1 MDEAALRKLTADWP
15 GISADIKWE
24 EHLAFCVGGKMFCIY
39 NLRGP
44 TAGYL
49 SFKVGAERFLEFTDR
64 PGLRPAP
71 YLARAHWVQMT
82 DPKALPKRELET
94 LLRAAYEQ
102 IAAKLTRAQ
111 KQSLGIGAP
120 SRA

>member
-1 MDEAALRKLTADWP
+1 MDETALRKLTADWP
-15 GISADIKWE
+15 GVSADIKWE

-39 NLRGP
+39 NLAGP

-71 YLARAHWVQMT
+71 YLARAHWVQLT
-82 DPKALPKRELET
+82 DPKALPKTELKA
-94 LLRAAYEQ
+94 LLRASYEL

-111 KQSLGIGAP
+111 KQAHGISAAKRG
-120 SRA
+120 

>member
-1 MDEAALRKLTADWP
+1 MDEAALRKLTANWP

-82 DPKALPKRELET
+82 DPKALPRRELEA
-94 LLRAAYEQ
+94 LLRDAYEQ

-111 KQSLGIGAP
+111 KQSLGIGA
-120 SRA
+120 SLRA